1 MKLDLPDLLGLL
13 DFLVLPDY
21 QVVMVVTVYQEMVN
35 LGVMGNLVVT
45 VNLDVMGNLVVTV
58 NLVYQA

>member
-1 MKLDLPDLLGLL
+1 MKLDLPDLSGLL

-45 VNLDVMGNLVVTV
+45 VNL
-58 NLVYQA
+58 VYQA

>member
-1 MKLDLPDLLGLL
+1 MKLDLPDLLGL
-13 DFLVLPDY
+13 LVLPDY

-35 LGVMGNLVVT
+35 LGVMVNLVVT
-45 VNLDVMGNLVVTV
+45 VNLDVMGNLVMTV